1 MIQED
6 QFIVAI
12 ELGSSKITAIAG
24 RKQPDG
30 NIQIL
35 AYVQEP
41 SESFIR
47 KGRIYNFNKTTSCI
61 ESMKT
66 KLEESLHKAIGS
78 TYVGIGGMGLHTV
91 ANTVSRQL
99 SEKLLITQQMVNS
112 VIDANNA
119 MPGNDREI
127 LVVVPQDYKL
137 GTQTVADPVGIA
149 ADSIEGHFLN
159 VIASATMTKD
169 VQSCFLNAGLRVEST
184 PISVLSLADAILTEP
199 EKRSGCVFV
208 DMGAE
213 TTSVAIYKNNVLR
226 HLAVLPLG
234 GASINRDLMGTLQI
248 EEAEAEALKRKFG
261 TAYRTDQGE
270 EHAPISL
277 SDGRHVKFDEF
288 SGLVEARMEEIV
300 ANINNQIALSKH
312 DKSQLIAGIII
323 TGGAAAIKDM
333 DKAIKE
339 YTGIDKIRFVK
350 GMRLQYRFEGKTP
363 HDFNADGSFNAAIA
377 LIDKGEA
384 NCCAGELGDNAPAG
398 LTPAGQPAATTAGTT
413 PAGSVITGTTPA
425 TPTDAPIVTA
435 DVPATPAEEPE
446 EKPREEKPKKPN
458 ALKKLWSKLST
469 AAGRLVS
476 EDEDKF
482 PHSDQR

>member
-1 MIQED
+1 MTHED
-6 QFIVAI
+6 HFIVAI

-30 NIQIL
+30 NILIL

-61 ESMKT
+61 ESMKH
-66 KLEESLHKAIGS
+66 KLEERLNKAIGT

-91 ANTVSRQL
+91 SNTVSRQL

-119 MPGNDREI
+119 TPGNDREI
-127 LVVVPQDYKL
+127 LAVVPQDYKL
-137 GTQTVADPVGIA
+137 GAQTVADPVGIA
-149 ADSIEGHFLN
+149 TESIEGHFLN

-248 EEAEAEALKRKFG
+248 EDAEAEALKRKFG
-261 TAYRTDQGE
+261 TAYRADQGE
-270 EHAPISL
+270 DHAPISL
-277 SDGRHVKFDEF
+277 SDGRHVKYDEF
-288 SGLVEARMEEIV
+288 SGLVEARVEEIV

-312 DKSQLIAGIII
+312 DKTQLIAGIII

-350 GMRLQYRFEGKTP
+350 NMHLQYRFEDKAP

-377 LIDKGEA
+377 LIDKGEV
-384 NCCAGELGDNAPAG
+384 NCCAGDLGDSPTIA
-398 LTPAGQPAATTAGTT
+398 AGQPAATTAGTT

-425 TPTDAPIVTA
+425 TPADAPIVTA

-482 PHSDQR
+482 PHSNER

>member
-1 MIQED
+1 MTHED
-6 QFIVAI
+6 HFIVAI

-30 NIQIL
+30 NILIL

-61 ESMKT
+61 ESMKH
-66 KLEESLHKAIGS
+66 KLEERLNKAIGT

-91 ANTVSRQL
+91 SNTVSRQL

-119 MPGNDREI
+119 TPGNDREI
-127 LVVVPQDYKL
+127 LAVVPQDYKL
-137 GTQTVADPVGIA
+137 GAQTVADPVGIA
-149 ADSIEGHFLN
+149 TESIEGHFLN

-248 EEAEAEALKRKFG
+248 EDAEAEALKRKFG
-261 TAYRTDQGE
+261 TAYRADQSE
-270 EHAPISL
+270 DHAPISL
-277 SDGRHVKFDEF
+277 SDGRHVKYDEF
-288 SGLVEARMEEIV
+288 SGLVEARVEEIV

-312 DKSQLIAGIII
+312 DKTQLIAGIII

-350 GMRLQYRFEGKTP
+350 NMHLQYRFEDKAP

-377 LIDKGEA
+377 LIDKGEV
-384 NCCAGELGDNAPAG
+384 NCCAGDLGDSPTIA
-398 LTPAGQPAATTAGTT
+398 AGQPAAKRLAPHP
-413 PAGSVITGTTPA
+413 PAPSSRVPH
-425 TPTDAPIVTA
+425 PPRIVTA

-446 EKPREEKPKKPN
+446 EQPREEKPKKPN

-482 PHSDQR
+482 PHSNER

>member
-1 MIQED
+1 MTHED
-6 QFIVAI
+6 HFIVAI

-30 NIQIL
+30 NILIL

-61 ESMKT
+61 ESMKH
-66 KLEESLHKAIGS
+66 KLEERLNKAIGT

-91 ANTVSRQL
+91 SNTVSRQL

-119 MPGNDREI
+119 TPGNDREI
-127 LVVVPQDYKL
+127 LAVVPQDYKL
-137 GTQTVADPVGIA
+137 GAQTVADPVGIA
-149 ADSIEGHFLN
+149 TESIEGHFLN

-248 EEAEAEALKRKFG
+248 EDAEAEALKRKFG
-261 TAYRTDQGE
+261 TAYRADQSE
-270 EHAPISL
+270 DHAPISL
-277 SDGRHVKFDEF
+277 SDGRHVKYDEF
-288 SGLVEARMEEIV
+288 SGLVEARVEEIV

-312 DKSQLIAGIII
+312 DKTQLIAGIII
-323 TGGAAAIKDM
+323 TGGAAAIK
-333 DKAIKE
+333 E
-339 YTGIDKIRFVK
+339 YTGIDKIRFGK
-350 GMRLQYRFEGKTP
+350 NMHLQYRFEDKAP

-377 LIDKGEA
+377 LIDKGEV
-384 NCCAGELGDNAPAG
+384 NCCAGDLGDSPTIA
-398 LTPAGQPAATTAGTT
+398 AGQPAATTAGTT

-425 TPTDAPIVTA
+425 TPADAPIVTA

-446 EKPREEKPKKPN
+446 EQPREEKPKKPN

-482 PHSDQR
+482 PHSNER